1 MALIKLTT
9 KWRIDME
16 ESYECY
22 YCNTELTDV
31 FYANY
36 YSCEHDISNRLC
48 GNGNCWA
55 EWMQENTQEYTIEE
69 D

>member
-1 MALIKLTT
+1 
-9 KWRIDME
+9 ME
-16 ESYECY
+16 ESHECY

-36 YSCEHDISNRLC
+36 YSCEHDTSNMLC
-48 GNGNCWA
+48 GDGNCWA
-55 EWMQENTQEYTIEE
+55 EWMQDNTQEYTIEE